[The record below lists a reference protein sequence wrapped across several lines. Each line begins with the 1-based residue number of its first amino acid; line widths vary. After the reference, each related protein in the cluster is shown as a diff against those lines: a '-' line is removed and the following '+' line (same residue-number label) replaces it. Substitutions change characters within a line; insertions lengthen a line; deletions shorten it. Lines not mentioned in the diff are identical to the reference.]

1 MSIKNEA
8 VLVANDN
15 GYAAHKLA
23 WLDESGVIK
32 TGKIT
37 AAIETGH
44 TITSTTGAK
53 IDAYTVGD
61 SQYTC
66 TDNSS
71 DLISLRHA
79 NYPLSPENRVLF
91 THAVNAFDLADK
103 SIKASV
109 TLPYR
114 DYYNENGTI
123 NTDFVQKV
131 GSNFKQNNVVIEG
144 LGSVLSVE
152 SVQVTPEA
160 ISAWFDW
167 AMNDDGK
174 MNDNYDEMNEVDG
187 SVLIIDIGGSTTDIV
202 SVNMLK
208 GELIVRNEK
217 SNSTKLGVLDVTD
230 ELHAAVKVVLHEAG
244 VEGMEGHASGIS
256 KRTLDRILA
265 TGKARMNGKQY
276 DFTKQRDSACANTAQ
291 AIINYIRNCVGST
304 AEYFSIVFVG
314 GGSVVFKPW
323 MQKML
328 PSAEF
333 SDEFANAR
341 GALKF
346 LISQQ
351 G

>member
-1 MSIKNEA
+1 MTAKNEV

-23 WLDESGVIK
+23 WLENGEIR
-32 TGKIT
+32 TGKIPT
-37 AAIETGH
+37 AIEMGH
-44 TITSTTGAK
+44 TITTTTGEK

-71 DLISLRHA
+71 SLISLRHA

-91 THAVNAFDLADK
+91 THALATFGLAGRAV
-103 SIKASV
+103 KASV

-114 DYYNENGTI
+114 DYYNEDGTI
-123 NTDFVQKV
+123 NAEFVQKV
-131 GSNFKQNNVVIEG
+131 GGNFKQNDVVIEG
-144 LGSVLSVE
+144 LGQTLKVE

-167 AMNDDGK
+167 AMNDSGK
-174 MNDNYDEMNEVDG
+174 MNENYDEMNEVDG

-217 SNSTKLGVLDVTD
+217 SSSTKLGVLDAVD
-230 ELHAAVKVVLHEAG
+230 ELHTAVKVLLHEAG
-244 VEGMEGHASGIS
+244 VDGMEGHGSGLS
-256 KRTLDRILA
+256 QKVLGRILS
-265 TGKARMNGKQY
+265 TGKVRMGGKQY
-276 DFTKQRDSACANTAQ
+276 DFTSQRDTVCANTAQ
-291 AIINYIRNCVGST
+291 AIINYIRNRVGST

-314 GGSVVFKPW
+314 GGSVVFNPW
-323 MQKML
+323 MQSML
-328 PSAEF
+328 PNAEF